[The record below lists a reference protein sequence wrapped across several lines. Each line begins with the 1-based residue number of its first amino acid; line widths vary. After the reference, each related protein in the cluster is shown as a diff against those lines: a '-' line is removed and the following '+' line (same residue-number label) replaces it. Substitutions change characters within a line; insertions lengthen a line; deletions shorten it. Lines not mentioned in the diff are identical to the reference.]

1 MNSKADY
8 STFEVAP
15 RLKEAFNIPFNAFR
29 AANAKYDHFVVGSLI
44 FYRITTNRGGK
55 DRNEGEECLPAPC
68 ILLLQRA
75 MTDTFGGLWE
85 IPGGSAESGDQT
97 ILEGGARET
106 YEEARLLITK
116 FVIDVGTEEWKNGHR
131 GKVGKFLFIVEA
143 RPAEYNGLWTDE
155 DGAVAPDL
163 RKHLRLDPTE
173 HQDSA
178 WATEEEIIEGKY
190 KLLGDQAQATILK
203 GFNIL
208 RENTGLV
215 ML

>member
-8 STFEVAP
+8 STFEVAS
-15 RLKEAFNIPFNAFR
+15 RLKEEFHIPFNAFR

-44 FYRITTNRGGK
+44 FYRITTNRGK
-55 DRNEGEECLPAPC
+55 DGNEGEECLPAPC
-68 ILLLQRA
+68 VLLLQRA
-75 MTDTFGGLWE
+75 MTDAFGGLWE

-106 YEEARLLITK
+106 YEEAGLLVTK
-116 FVIDVGTEEWKNGHR
+116 FVIDVGTEEWKNKQR
-131 GKVGKFLFIVEA
+131 GMVGKFAFIVEA

-163 RKHLRLDPTE
+163 RKHLRLNPTE

-178 WATEEEIIEGKY
+178 WATEEEIMEGKY
-190 KLLGDQAQATILK
+190 ELHGDQAQATILA

-208 RENTGLV
+208 RENPGLV